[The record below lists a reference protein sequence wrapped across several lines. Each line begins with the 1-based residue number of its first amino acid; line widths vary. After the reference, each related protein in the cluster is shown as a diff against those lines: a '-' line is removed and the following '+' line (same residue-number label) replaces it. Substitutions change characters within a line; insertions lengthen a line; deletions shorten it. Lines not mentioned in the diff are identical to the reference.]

1 MMKRWRL
8 GRLQGVVCLIGLLSA
23 RIGAVETPAEP
34 EIVSI
39 FPAGGGQGARLEVS
53 IQGTG
58 LEGVYAAW
66 FDTESL
72 AGRVGNVEPIELVE
86 TAGAGPR
93 KELEKFPGHR
103 VSLSVDVDPAAE
115 AGRYSVRLVSPRG
128 VSNALAFLV
137 HSEPVVIETKSPKGT
152 PADAQQVTFPVVISG
167 KIDEEGEVDFYSF
180 EVPKNQELR
189 FEAFTRTGQ
198 DPNFRTGNGF
208 DAHLALYESGETWF
222 DPNRLYR
229 LANSYHPAP
238 LKTLTTLTYRFS
250 ESGRYLLRVGSFLG
264 IIGPGYSYQL
274 LIAPADGSSV
284 LEDQQRD
291 SEWDERAFPRTL
303 EQDRMA
309 ALASRTV
316 VTSETGDS
324 VTKKSGS
331 GLQGSGGKVPE
342 GPSLDSL
349 GAPPET
355 IVAATEMEP
364 NDTRAEALPLTLPAI
379 LEGTIERPGD
389 VDYFRFQVK
398 RDQGLAFEVETPDS
412 PPPYFNPRLGVFEH
426 DAEEE
431 LFANIYKFIAGDGDD
446 WIKRL
451 EPKTI
456 YTSRREG
463 YYWLQVRDMTS
474 RRGDSSFKYRILVRS
489 QIPHMGKIT
498 VTEDRVNLR
507 AGGAKKLTLTAE
519 QEEGYNGDIA
529 FAVENLPAGVEA
541 LAAVE
546 VEPESHP
553 PLDEGFK
560 ERYLPKSQTAAIL
573 LVAGADAQVMP
584 MPRLIRVIARPV
596 VGGELGAP
604 ALVGEIPLMVVAEPS
619 GTKKETKGD

>member
-1 MMKRWRL
+1 MTKRWRL
-8 GRLQGVVCLIGLLSA
+8 GRVGGGMCLVCLLSA
-23 RIGAVETPAEP
+23 QMGAVEPPAEP
-34 EIVSI
+34 EIVSV
-39 FPAGGGQGARLEVS
+39 FPAGGGKGARLEIS

-66 FDTESL
+66 FDTERL
-72 AGRVGNVEPIELVE
+72 RGTVGNVEPIELVE

-103 VSLSVDVDPAAE
+103 VSLSVEVDPTAK
-115 AGRYSVRLVSPRG
+115 AGRHSVWLVSPRG

-137 HSEPVVIETKSPKGT
+137 HSAPVVIETESPNGT
-152 PADAQQVTFPVVISG
+152 PADAQQVTFPAVISG

-189 FEAFTRTGQ
+189 VEAFTRTGQ

-208 DAHLALYESGETWF
+208 DAHLTLYESGKSWF

-238 LKTLTTLTYRFS
+238 LKTLTTLNYRFS
-250 ESGRYLLRVGSFLG
+250 KSGRYLLRIGAFLG

-284 LEDQQRD
+284 LKEQERD

-303 EQDRMA
+303 EQDR
-309 ALASRTV
+309 LAELVSRTV
-316 VTSETGDS
+316 VTSETGDTVS
-324 VTKKSGS
+324 KKSGS
-331 GLQGSGGKVPE
+331 GPPGSGGEAPG
-342 GPSLDSL
+342 GPSVDSL
-349 GAPPET
+349 GIPPRPIIT
-355 IVAATEMEP
+355 ATEVEP
-364 NDTRAEALPLTLPAI
+364 NDTRAEALQLTLPATI
-379 LEGTIERPGD
+379 EGTIERPGD
-389 VDYFRFQVK
+389 VDYFRFRVK
-398 RDQGLAFEVETPDS
+398 REQGLAFEVETPDS
-412 PPPYFNPRLGVFEH
+412 PPPYFNPRLGIFEH
-426 DAEEE
+426 DGEEE
-431 LFANIYKFIAGDGDD
+431 LFTNIHKFIAGDGDD
-446 WIKRL
+446 WIKRI

-456 YTSRREG
+456 YMFQREG
-463 YYWLQVRDMTS
+463 EYVLQVRDMTS
-474 RRGDSSFKYRILVRS
+474 RQGDSSFRYRILIRP
-489 QIPHMGKIT
+489 QIPHMGKIV

-529 FAVENLPAGVEA
+529 FAVENLPVGVEA

-573 LVAGADAQVMP
+573 LVAGADAQVMR

-596 VGGELGAP
+596 VRGELGVP
-604 ALVGEIPLMVVAEPS
+604 TLVGEIPLMVVAESS
-619 GTKKETKGD
+619 GAKGD

>member
-8 GRLQGVVCLIGLLSA
+8 ALVICRVCLGSLLAAQMSA
-23 RIGAVETPAEP
+23 EQPPKEP

-39 FPAGGGQGARLEVS
+39 FPAGGGQGAHLDVS
-53 IQGTG
+53 IQGTD

-66 FDTESL
+66 FETEGLS
-72 AGRVGNVEPIELVE
+72 GSVGNVEPIELSEV
-86 TAGAGPR
+86 AGAGPR

-103 VSLSVDVDPAAE
+103 VSLNVDVGPKAK
-115 AGRYSVRLVSPRG
+115 AGRHSVRLVTPRG

-137 HSEPVVIETKSPKGT
+137 HSEPVLPETENPNGE
-152 PADAQQVTFPVVISG
+152 PAQAQHVNFPVVISG
-167 KIDEEGEVDFYSF
+167 RIDEEGEVDFYSF
-180 EVPKNQELR
+180 EVPKDQELR

-208 DAHLALYESGETWF
+208 DAHLALYESGESWF
-222 DPNRLYR
+222 DPNRLHR

-238 LKTLTTLTYRFS
+238 FKILTTLNYRFS
-250 ESGRYLLRVGSFLG
+250 KSGRYLLRVGSFLG

-274 LIAPADGSSV
+274 LVAPADGSSV
-284 LEDQQRD
+284 LEDQEHD
-291 SEWDERAFPRTL
+291 SAWDERAFLRGL
-303 EQDRMA
+303 DQDR
-309 ALASRTV
+309 LATLFSRSV

-324 VTKKSGS
+324 ATKNSGS

-349 GAPPET
+349 GVPPKP
-355 IVAATEMEP
+355 IVAATEVEP
-364 NDTRAEALPLTLPAI
+364 NGTRAEALQLTLPATI
-379 LEGTIERPGD
+379 EGTIERPGD

-398 RDQGLAFEVETPDS
+398 RDQGLTFEIETPAS
-412 PPPYFNPRLGVFEH
+412 PPPFFNPRLGVFEN
-426 DAEEE
+426 DGKEE
-431 LFANIYKFIAGDGDD
+431 LFTNIYKFIAGDGDD
-446 WIKRL
+446 WIKRI

-456 YTSRREG
+456 YAFQREG
-463 YYWLQVRDMTS
+463 EYWLQVRDMTS

-489 QIPHMGKIT
+489 QIPHMGKI
-498 VTEDRVNLR
+498 VVAEDRVNLR

-519 QEEGYNGDIA
+519 QEEGYSGDIV

-541 LAAVE
+541 FAAVE
-546 VEPESHP
+546 VEPDSHP

-573 LVAGADAQVMP
+573 LVASAEAQVMK
-584 MPRLIRVIARPV
+584 MPQLIRLTARPV
-596 VGGELGAP
+596 VAGELGAP
-604 ALVGEIPLMVVAEPS
+604 TLVGEIPLMVVAESS
-619 GTKKETKGD
+619 GAKGD